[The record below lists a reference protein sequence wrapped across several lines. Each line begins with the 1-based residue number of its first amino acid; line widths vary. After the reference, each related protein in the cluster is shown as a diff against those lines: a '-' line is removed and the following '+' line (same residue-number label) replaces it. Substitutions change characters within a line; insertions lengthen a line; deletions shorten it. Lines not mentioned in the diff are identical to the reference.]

1 MNGASVLQL
10 DGMTIPVETAG
21 RSRRARL
28 TIERDGSLRLR
39 AAADVDRAELQ
50 SFLAAKR
57 EWIYKKLAEKEAFDH
72 EPVTKELVDGEGFQ
86 YLGRSY
92 RLRISDEGDRVQL
105 RQGRLVLPRHAA
117 RSWREPSSPG
127 TARAAAAWLKP
138 RITAAAERL
147 RVTPGALDVADLG
160 HKWGSATPGGRIR
173 IHWAAMQLS
182 PAIIDYIILHEL
194 AHLRE
199 PHHGPAFW
207 QLLGRVQPDYEERK
221 AELARVGS
229 ALWLGAVRSETAGSR
244 K

>member
-1 MNGASVLQL
+1 MSGAGVLQL

-50 SFLAAKR
+50 AFLAAKR

-92 RLRISDEGDRVQL
+92 RLRMSDDGDRVQL
-105 RQGRLVLPRHAA
+105 RAGRLILPRPQLSRGAEPVIAWYRA
-117 RSWREPSSPG
+117 RG
-127 TARAAAAWLKP
+127 AAWLKP
-138 RITAAAERL
+138 RIAAAAERL
-147 RVTPGALDVADLG
+147 RVLPGKLEVSDLG
-160 HKWGSATPGGRIR
+160 HKWGSATAGNRVR
-173 IHWAAMQLS
+173 IHWASLQL
-182 PAIIDYIILHEL
+182 PPVLIDYILVHEL

-207 QLLGRVQPDYEERK
+207 QQVARVLPDYEERK
-221 AELARVGS
+221 TELAQIGS
-229 ALWLGAVRSETAGSR
+229 GLWLGTIRG
-244 K
+244 

>member
-1 MNGASVLQL
+1 MSGAGVLRL
-10 DGMTIPVETAG
+10 DGMTIPVDTAG

-57 EWIYKKLAEKEAFDH
+57 EWIYRKLAEKEVFDY
-72 EPVTKELVDGEGFQ
+72 EPVTKELVNGEGFR

-92 RLRISDEGDRVQL
+92 RLRISDDSDHVRL
-105 RQGRLVLPRHAA
+105 HKGRLVLPRSLLDRGAEPVIAWYRA
-117 RSWREPSSPG
+117 RG
-127 TARAAAAWLKP
+127 AAWLKP
-138 RITAAAERL
+138 RIAAAAERL
-147 RVTPGALDVADLG
+147 RVAPGALDVSDLG

-173 IHWAAMQLS
+173 IHWATMQLP
-182 PAIIDYIILHEL
+182 PAIIDYVILHEL

-207 QLLGRVQPDYEERK
+207 QLLGRAQPDYEERK
-221 AELARVGS
+221 VELARLGS
-229 ALWLGAVRSETAGSR
+229 GLWLGAIIRAEASS
-244 K
+244 